1 MTGRGVLNVFIQR
14 PRHFERES
22 LRLFAQMSSR
32 LLWDQAVSCAAGSR
46 WPFYQLGMDIA
57 ETAARFMERSKS
69 RGVMR
74 QTFAE
79 GLRRGEPTASNAA
92 AMSSEQNHRC
102 ESRQLRSSAMPP
114 IAEKS

>member
-22 LRLFAQMSSR
+22 LRQIAQMSTCF
-32 LLWDQAVSCAAGSR
+32 LWDLAVRCAAGSR

-57 ETAARFMERSKS
+57 ETAARFMERNKS

-79 GLRRGEPTASNAA
+79 GLRRGEPAASKAA
-92 AMSSEQNHRC
+92 AISSEQNPRC
-102 ESRQLRSSAMPP
+102 ESRQLRSGAMPP
-114 IAEKS
+114 MAEKS